1 MTKLARSI
9 LLVVFATASLH
20 AQVTRDF
27 SIDLK
32 ATPSA
37 SVPRITLSWSL
48 RLAATITAQE
58 VYRRP
63 KGAVSWGTAV
73 VTLGI
78 TDTSWADNSALEGV
92 EYEYWLK
99 RTYST
104 NYPYTAQGYI
114 TAGVN
119 LPMVESRG
127 KALLVV
133 DATMEGPLAPE
144 IDQLKRD
151 LTGDGWTV
159 QQISAARRD
168 TLTDVTAAADTKALI
183 KSAYDADPAN
193 VKQVYILGHVPV
205 PYAGNSSWD
214 GHGNHSGAWSA
225 DGFYGDMDGT
235 WTDTSVNN
243 NVPANVRLTNVPGDG
258 RLDQSNIPSAL
269 ELMVGRVDLSNMQRA
284 PATAASETS
293 LLRRYLKKAHDFKT
307 KQGAYSNVQ
316 RRVLIR
322 DGFGYFGGENFMMSG
337 WSWAFTG
344 VGRTPDITIDEAPS
358 GNWWTPAAANTYLM
372 ANGNG
377 GGSYETCSS
386 VGATADFGRRPFR
399 AAFVS
404 LFGSYFGDWDATN
417 DILRAPLAGN
427 ATGDGL
433 GLCCFWAGRPGWFMH
448 HMATGE
454 TLGYS
459 IRLSMNSNLSSV
471 SSPAYTPANFGVGGT
486 HCGLLGDPSLRMHVV
501 EPPRNLAASSASG
514 AVNLSWSTST
524 ETNLLGYH
532 VYRAATTAGP
542 FTRLT
547 ASPLASPSYSDA
559 TGTPGNSY
567 AYMVRTLKLE
577 TSPGGTYQNLSLGE
591 MATVTVNAN
600 ASGAS
605 LSPTSLAVV
614 QNSGVNAQLT
624 WIDNASDETSYR
636 VERKVNG
643 TGTYSTLATLAAGAT
658 SHTDPGPFA
667 NGSVYFYRVI
677 AVNAEGD
684 SVASNEASFE
694 AIPGFFEFG
703 DTLAKVNKTVGTAL
717 IPVTRFGGVNGAV
730 SVNYATSN
738 SSAIAGT
745 HYTAA
750 SGTLNW
756 ADGESGVKNIS
767 VPITN
772 TASAQ
777 MARQFRITLSSA
789 SSGTGI
795 GTYNAI
801 SVLIEDPTATLPGP
815 WLQTVLG
822 SLNSSSP
829 SVQAEGGF
837 SSTTIG
843 GSGLVTAATVEEGQ
857 FVYQPRTGDGVMTA
871 FVPAALP
878 AASGARFAVM
888 VRENATSTGALMAGT
903 AVSSAAGTFPAR
915 QLSRAT
921 ASATATFGTGVGTI
935 AAPCWLRITRAG
947 NSFNSEASTDGTTW
961 INQGTVTV
969 AMAATAQWGLFHTSD
984 ALSTTTYSGNFQ
996 TVGFQNVTFG
1006 AVSVPGAPGALSAG
1020 TVTASSA
1027 VLNWGAATSA
1037 AGYRLE
1043 RRSETGAFSQIIDLP
1058 AASLTFTDS
1067 SVGPDSAYEYRVYAY
1082 NASGNGPLSNVIQ
1095 VATPSPTITTSL
1107 TTESTAEGADA
1118 TIKGSATSTNFGA
1131 DTTVRVGGTSSTG
1144 SLSTCS
1150 KFYLRFD
1157 LSAITASIS
1166 TATLRLAV
1174 AQTGSF
1180 AQSGYTFTGSARM
1193 FPEASDVWTDSGI
1206 TWDNASLNNTATNGF
1221 LTGTFFV
1228 GSLSIT
1234 DPLSVPSPGAIIGLP
1249 LTASTINTN
1258 KGANGIVTLGMNT
1271 TTTAAWIEFA
1281 SKEHATLPA
1290 PTLELTFASTLP
1302 KRPSFL
1308 TVTPGTGSNLDLSWV
1323 DNNSTETGFEIERRP
1338 AGGSF
1343 ASLITLAA
1351 DTVAYSDMTTT
1362 LGTTY
1367 EYRVRTTS
1375 AAGNS
1380 AWSLVVAG
1388 TAGGSTGSLLAE
1400 PMTFAGWMQFYSPN
1414 GEAAADP
1421 AADTD
1426 GDGIPNLIEYALG
1439 SSANHATTDAAPKA
1453 GEVKIGNDTFL
1464 TLTFARRTDVTDVAL
1479 TVEVADS
1486 LTGPWTPLDPLQPEN
1501 QARVQTNTPYAGFQT
1516 ITVKDKE
1523 PMKGSTRRFMRLSAS
1538 PR

>member
-1 MTKLARSI
+1 MTKLLSAF
-9 LLVVFATASLH
+9 LFFALAVSTLR

-27 SIDLK
+27 AIDLK
-32 ATPSA
+32 ADVSPT
-37 SVPRITLSWSL
+37 VPRITLSWSL
-48 RLAATITAQE
+48 RLAGTITAQE
-58 VYRRP
+58 MYRRP
-63 KGAVSWGTAV
+63 KGTVNWGTVIA
-73 VTLGI
+73 TLGVA
-78 TDTSWADNSALEGV
+78 DTSWADTTAQEGV
-92 EYEYWLK
+92 AYEYWLK

-119 LPMVESRG
+119 LPMVENRG
-127 KALLVV
+127 KSLLLV

-144 IDQLKRD
+144 VEQLKRD

-205 PYAGNSSWD
+205 PYAGNSAWD
-214 GHGNHSGAWSA
+214 GHGNHGGAWSA

-243 NVPANVRLTNVPGDG
+243 NVTANVRLTNVPGDG

-293 LLRRYLKKAHDFKT
+293 LLRRYLKKAHDFKY
-307 KQGAYSNVQ
+307 KQGAYANVQ
-316 RRVLIR
+316 RRVLVR
-322 DGFGYFGGENFMMSG
+322 DGFGYFSGENFMMTG

-344 VGRTPDITIDEAPS
+344 VGRQPDIIIDEPGSNA
-358 GNWWTPAAANTYLM
+358 WWAPAAANTYLM

-433 GLCCFWAGRPGWFMH
+433 GLCCFWAGRPAWFMH

-471 SSPAYTPANFGVGGT
+471 SNPIYTPANFGVGGT
-486 HCGLLGDPSLRMHVV
+486 HCGLVGDPSLRMHVV
-501 EPPRNLAASSASG
+501 EPPRNLMATSASG
-514 AVNLSWSTST
+514 AVNLSWYAST

-547 ASPLASPSYSDA
+547 PTPLAAPSFSDS
-559 TGTPGNSY
+559 TGTPGSSY

-577 TSPGGTYQNLSLGE
+577 TSPGGTYQNLSIGD
-591 MATVTVNAN
+591 MVSVTVNASPN
-600 ASGAS
+600 GVP
-605 LSPTSLAVV
+605 LTPTSLAVV

-624 WIDNASDETSYR
+624 WIDNATNETSYR

-643 TGTYSTLATLAAGAT
+643 TGAYSTLTTLPSGAT
-658 SHTDPGPFA
+658 SHTDVGPFA

-677 AVNAEGD
+677 AVNAAGD
-684 SVASNEASFE
+684 SVASNESSFE
-694 AIPGFFEFG
+694 AVPGFFELN
-703 DTLAKVNKTVGTAL
+703 DTLMKVNKDAGVAV
-717 IPVTRFGGVNGAV
+717 IPVKRFGGVNGAV
-730 SVNYATSN
+730 SVNFATSN
-738 SSAIAGT
+738 SSALAGT

-756 ADGESGVKNIS
+756 ADGETGTKTIS
-767 VPITN
+767 VPVTN
-772 TASAQ
+772 TVTAQ
-777 MARQFRITLSSA
+777 MPRQFRVTLSTP

-795 GTYNAI
+795 GTYNAVA
-801 SVLIEDPTATLPGP
+801 VLIEDPTATLPGP
-815 WLQTVLG
+815 WQQVVLG
-822 SLNSSSP
+822 SLNSSSS
-829 SVQAEGGF
+829 SVQAESSI
-837 SSTTIG
+837 SSTTVG

-857 FVYQPRTGDGVMTA
+857 FVYQTKTGDGVMTA

-888 VRENATSTGALMAGT
+888 IRENATSTGALMAGT
-903 AVSSAAGTFPAR
+903 AVSNTSGTFPAR
-915 QLSRAT
+915 QVSRAT
-921 ASATATFGTGVGTI
+921 ASATAVYGTGVGAI
-935 AAPCWLRITRAG
+935 QAPCWLRITRAG

-984 ALSTTTYSGNFQ
+984 ALSTSLYSGNYQ
-996 TVGFQNVTFG
+996 TVGFQNITFG
-1006 AVSVPGAPGALSAG
+1006 AVSVPGAPGTLSAS
-1020 TVTASSA
+1020 TITATSA
-1027 VLNWGAATSA
+1027 TLTWGAATSA

-1043 RRSETGAFSQIIDLP
+1043 RRSETGGFSQIIDLP
-1058 AASLTFTDS
+1058 SATLSFTDNNLA
-1067 SVGPDSAYEYRVYAY
+1067 PDSAYEYRVYAY
-1082 NASGNGPLSNVIQ
+1082 NTSGSGPLSNLVQ
-1095 VATPSPTITTSL
+1095 VATSAPTVVASL
-1107 TTESTAEGADA
+1107 TTEPLPEGADSSVKA
-1118 TIKGSATSTNFGA
+1118 SASSTNFGT
-1131 DTTVRVGGTSSTG
+1131 DTTLRLSGNNATG
-1144 SLSTCS
+1144 SVSTNS
-1150 KFYLRFD
+1150 KIYLRFD
-1157 LSAITASIS
+1157 LNAITASITS
-1166 TATLRLAV
+1166 ATLRLAV
-1174 AQTGSF
+1174 LQAGNL
-1180 AQSGYTFTGSARM
+1180 AQSGYSFSAPVRIL
-1193 FPEASDVWTDSGI
+1193 PETSDVWAESAV
-1206 TWDNASLNNTATNGF
+1206 TWDNAPSNNTTTNGF
-1221 LTGTFFV
+1221 LTGT
-1228 GSLSIT
+1228 SIGT
-1234 DPLSVPSPGAIIGLP
+1234 FTISDPLTVPSNGSVVGVT
-1249 LTASTINTN
+1249 LTASTINSN
-1258 KGANGIVTLGMNT
+1258 KGANGLVTLGMNT
-1271 TTTAAWIEFA
+1271 TTTGAWIEFA
-1281 SKEHATLPA
+1281 SKEHATLPP
-1290 PTLELTFASTLP
+1290 PTLDVTYTSTLP

-1308 TVTPGTGSNLDLSWV
+1308 TVTPGTGANLDLTWV
-1323 DNNSTETGFEIERRP
+1323 DNNTTETGFEIERRL

-1343 ASLITLAA
+1343 ALLTSLPA
-1351 DTVAYSDMTTT
+1351 DSVAFTDSTTT

-1367 EYRVRTTS
+1367 EYRIRTTS
-1375 AAGNS
+1375 AAGSS
-1380 AWSLVVAG
+1380 AWSLVVAA
-1388 TAGGSTGSLLAE
+1388 TSGGSTGSLLGE
-1400 PMTFAGWMQFYSPN
+1400 RLTFENWMLTQALPS
-1414 GEAAADP
+1414 EASLQAD
-1421 AADTD
+1421 ADSD
-1426 GDGIPNLIEYALG
+1426 GDGLRNIIEYALG
-1439 SSANHATTDAAPKA
+1439 TSPSEADVTNQPVTGIAQ
-1453 GEVKIGNDTFL
+1453 IGGKTYL
-1464 TLTFARRTDVTDVAL
+1464 TLTFARRLAVTDVSL
-1479 TVEVADS
+1479 TVEASDS
-1486 LTGPWTPLDPLQPEN
+1486 PTGPWTSLDPLQPEN
-1501 QARVQTNTPYAGFQT
+1501 QVSSHANLPATGWET
-1516 ITVKDKE
+1516 ITVKDSE
-1523 PMKGSTRRFMRLSAS
+1523 AVREHSRRFLRLRVS